1 MALGNRT
8 PNSSQRTASTRYG
21 QRDLAIVRLV
31 MGLLALGLL
40 VCAAWFDPTQIAAGE
55 HLSWTGM
62 VTGKCPGCPLCGL
75 SRGFALGLRGEFAIA
90 SKLNLAFWP
99 FFLSAVAGAIQVPLA
114 LRILVFKK

>member
-1 MALGNRT
+1 
-8 PNSSQRTASTRYG
+8 
-21 QRDLAIVRLV
+21 

-75 SRGFALGLRGEFAIA
+75 SRGFALGLRGEFAMA
-90 SKLNLAFWP
+90 SKLNFAFWP